1 VPEEPDAENTQVLYS
16 KFIKEALIM
25 YRKVL
30 VPLDGSP
37 MAECVLDHV
46 KTLAKAGNIDE
57 WLLLGVVE
65 IPPGW
70 AKEGIDFYA
79 VRDTNIANTT
89 TYLNKIKDDL
99 AKEGFKKVSTE
110 VLVGK
115 PADLII
121 ANAQKHGADLIA
133 LATHG
138 HTGIIKWAFGSVADK
153 VVHYSRVPVL
163 LIRPEA
169 CCL

>member
-1 VPEEPDAENTQVLYS
+1 M
-16 KFIKEALIM
+16 M

-57 WLLLGVVE
+57 WLLLGIVE

-89 TYLNKIKDDL
+89 SYLIKIKDDL
-99 AKEGFKKVSTE
+99 AKEGFQKVSTE

-121 ANAQKHGADLIA
+121 SNAQKHGADLIA

-153 VVHYSRVPVL
+153 VVHYSRIPVL

>member
-1 VPEEPDAENTQVLYS
+1 M
-16 KFIKEALIM
+16 M
-25 YRKVL
+25 YQKVL

-37 MAECVLDHV
+37 LAECVLDHV
-46 KTLAKAGNIDE
+46 KSLAKAGNIGE
-57 WLLLGVVE
+57 WLLLGIVE

-79 VRDTNIANTT
+79 VRDANIAETE
-89 TYLNKIKDDL
+89 TYLAKIKGDL
-99 AKEGFKKVSTE
+99 ANEGFQKVSIE

-121 ANAQKHGADLIA
+121 ANAQKHGADLIV

-138 HTGIIKWAFGSVADK
+138 HTGISKWAFGSVSDK

-163 LIRPEA
+163 LIRPEG
-169 CCL
+169 CRL

>member
-1 VPEEPDAENTQVLYS
+1 
-16 KFIKEALIM
+16 M
-25 YRKVL
+25 YQKVL

-37 MAECVLDHV
+37 LAECVLDHV
-46 KTLAKAGNIDE
+46 KSLAKAGNVGE
-57 WLLLGVVE
+57 WLLLGIVE

-79 VRDTNIANTT
+79 VRDANMAETEA
-89 TYLNKIKDDL
+89 YLTRIQEGL
-99 AKEGFKKVSTE
+99 AKEGFQKVSTS

-121 ANAQKHGADLIA
+121 SSAHKHGADLIV

-138 HTGIIKWAFGSVADK
+138 HTGVGKWAFGSVSDK
-153 VVHYSRVPVL
+153 VVHYAHAPVL
-163 LIRPEA
+163 LIRPEE
-169 CCL
+169 CRL